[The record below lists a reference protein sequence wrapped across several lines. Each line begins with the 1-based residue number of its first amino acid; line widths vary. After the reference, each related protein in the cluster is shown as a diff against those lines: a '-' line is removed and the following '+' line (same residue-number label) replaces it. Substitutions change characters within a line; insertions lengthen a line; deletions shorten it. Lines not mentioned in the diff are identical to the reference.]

1 MHTKLAILLLACII
15 ISLSV
20 GTVEASTLE
29 IDRVAVVTTVFDGDT
44 FVIDNNESIRFAD
57 VNTPERDQV
66 GYQEAKDYVA
76 GLVEG
81 KTVYLDIDDKYT
93 TDTTGTRLVAVIYV
107 SYNSTHYLNLNKA
120 LLQNHYATIWDH
132 DNEFNPA
139 NWNLFES
146 KTITTPN
153 PSSNLTPKTNMSPTP
168 TESFPNMGP
177 TSPPNTNSDLTM
189 NLTWIIFG
197 IFVITVIS
205 LLLYVRH
212 LKKDRSKN

>member
-1 MHTKLAILLLACII
+1 MHRKLAILLLACMI

-29 IDRVAVVTTVFDGDT
+29 IDRVAVVTKVIDGDT
-44 FVIDNNESIRFAD
+44 FDIDSGDRVRFAD
-57 VNTPERDQV
+57 INTPENIEV

-93 TDTTGTRLVAVIYV
+93 IDTTGTRIVGLIYV
-107 SYNSTHYLNLNKA
+107 NYNSTHYMNLNKA
-120 LLQNHYATIWDH
+120 LLQNHYATVWDH
-132 DNEFNPA
+132 DNEFDPA

-153 PSSNLTPKTNMSPTP
+153 PSSTL
-168 TESFPNMGP
+168 PNMGP
-177 TSPPNTNSDLTM
+177 TSPPDSNIDLP
-189 NLTWIIFG
+189 LTLALVVFGVAIVTIIA
-197 IFVITVIS
+197 

-212 LKKDRSKN
+212 LKRRVPKS

>member
-1 MHTKLAILLLACII
+1 MHRKLTILLLACMI

-29 IDRVAVVTTVFDGDT
+29 IDRVAVVTKVIDGDT
-44 FVIDNNESIRFAD
+44 FDIDSGDRVRFAD
-57 VNTPERDQV
+57 INTPENIEV

-93 TDTTGTRLVAVIYV
+93 IDTTGTRIVGLIYV
-107 SYNSTHYLNLNKA
+107 NYNSTHYMNLNKA
-120 LLQNHYATIWDH
+120 LLQNHYATVWDH
-132 DNEFNPA
+132 DNEFDPA

-153 PSSNLTPKTNMSPTP
+153 PSSTL
-168 TESFPNMGP
+168 PNMGP
-177 TSPPNTNSDLTM
+177 TSPPDSNIDLP
-189 NLTWIIFG
+189 LTLALVVFGVAIVTIIA
-197 IFVITVIS
+197 

-212 LKKDRSKN
+212 LKRRVPKS

>member
-1 MHTKLAILLLACII
+1 MHRKLTILLLACMI

-29 IDRVAVVTTVFDGDT
+29 IDRVAVVTKVIDGDT
-44 FVIDNNESIRFAD
+44 FDIDSGDRVRFAD
-57 VNTPERDQV
+57 INTPENIEV

-81 KTVYLDIDDKYT
+81 KTVYLDLDDKYT
-93 TDTTGTRLVAVIYV
+93 TDTSGNRLVAVIYV

-153 PSSNLTPKTNMSPTP
+153 PSPTIQ
-168 TESFPNMGP
+168 EFP
-177 TSPPNTNSDLTM
+177 
-189 NLTWIIFG
+189 
-197 IFVITVIS
+197 IFVILVLVLVPVT
-205 LLLYVRH
+205 LLLLG
-212 LKKDRSKN
+212 LKVYGKKQNAIISFATFQ

>member
-1 MHTKLAILLLACII
+1 MHRKLAILLLICMI

-29 IDRVAVVTTVFDGDT
+29 IDRVAVVTKVIDGDT
-44 FVIDNNESIRFAD
+44 FDIDSGDRVRFAD
-57 VNTPERDQV
+57 INTPENIEV

-93 TDTTGTRLVAVIYV
+93 IDTTGTRIVGVIYV
-107 SYNSTHYLNLNKA
+107 NYNSTHYMNLNKA
-120 LLQNHYATIWDH
+120 LLQNHYATVWDH
-132 DNEFNPA
+132 DNEFDPA

-153 PSSNLTPKTNMSPTP
+153 PSSTL
-168 TESFPNMGP
+168 PNMGP
-177 TSPPNTNSDLTM
+177 TSPPDSNIDLP
-189 NLTWIIFG
+189 LTLALIAFG
-197 IFVITVIS
+197 IAIVTIIA

-212 LKKDRSKN
+212 LKRRVPKSQFWSQ

>member
-1 MHTKLAILLLACII
+1 MVKKTVLVMLTFLII
-15 ISLSV
+15 GLCVGSV
-20 GTVEASTLE
+20 RASGLN
-29 IDRVAVVTTVFDGDT
+29 IDRVAVVITVFDGDT

-57 VNTPERDQV
+57 VNTPEREQV

-93 TDTTGTRLVAVIYV
+93 TDTSGNRLVAVIYV

-153 PSSNLTPKTNMSPTP
+153 PSSTL
-168 TESFPNMGP
+168 PNMGP
-177 TSPPNTNSDLTM
+177 TSPPDSNIDLP
-189 NLTWIIFG
+189 LTLALIAFG
-197 IFVITVIS
+197 IAIVTIIA

-212 LKKDRSKN
+212 LKRRVPKSQFWSQ

>member
-1 MHTKLAILLLACII
+1 MVKKTVLVMLTFLII
-15 ISLSV
+15 GLCVGSV
-20 GTVEASTLE
+20 RASGLN
-29 IDRVAVVTTVFDGDT
+29 IDRVAVVITVFDGDT

-57 VNTPERDQV
+57 VNTPEREQV

-93 TDTTGTRLVAVIYV
+93 TDTSGNRLVAVIYV

-153 PSSNLTPKTNMSPTP
+153 PSPTIQ
-168 TESFPNMGP
+168 EFP
-177 TSPPNTNSDLTM
+177 
-189 NLTWIIFG
+189 
-197 IFVITVIS
+197 IFVILVLVLVPVT
-205 LLLYVRH
+205 LLLLG
-212 LKKDRSKN
+212 LKVYGKKQNAIISFATFQ